1 MGQLIKATTT
11 PLEVIRFSQNARL
24 IPSSMVDV
32 ERRKVIARHN
42 AFKHKAGSSSMDLN
56 FVNRVNKT
64 FSARRHTTTAVP
76 DMAKELPKVS
86 SQLPGQMAVPVHQHQ
101 QASYNVNAV
110 PAAVEAVQTAQPV
123 AATQTEVSF
132 SDTSIPLD
140 AQSQAAYTA
149 QRGAFEMRVAKGEL
163 SYVPAMVMTIITQLP
178 QVHFEYIGGFNYVPP
193 DWNEPLGA
201 NVNYSI

>member
-24 IPSSMVDV
+24 IPSNMVDV

-42 AFKHKAGSSSMDLN
+42 AFKQRAGSASVDLN
-56 FVNRVNKT
+56 FMNRVNHT
-64 FSARRHTTTAVP
+64 FSVKRHAAIATPDIKSEFPKMSSNLSAQTNVAVNMHAAYNSYVADSTVPEQTTP
-76 DMAKELPKVS
+76 SVS
-86 SQLPGQMAVPVHQHQ
+86 
-101 QASYNVNAV
+101 
-110 PAAVEAVQTAQPV
+110 
-123 AATQTEVSF
+123 ATQTEVSF
-132 SDTSIPLD
+132 PDTPTSFSQ
-140 AQSQAAYTA
+140 QSQAVYTA
-149 QRGAFEMRVAKGEL
+149 QRGAFELRVAKGEL

-178 QVHFEYIGGFNYVPP
+178 QVHFEYVGGFNYVPP